1 MFSHVLSFRPFGFQA
16 RPWLNFPHIVTSSPV
31 YDFFG
36 LTHIQQLHMNMD
48 YKNTSQLLTKA
59 LSLEFIFSVALFCMQ
74 RTIPKVKES
83 RSRCNFFSEM
93 NKIEVAFEKKKR
105 KRKETVKTLGS
116 MWESQKMF
124 TSFHLHEN
132 FRLILRIWEKKWYEI
147 ILSLPK
153 NAQMP
158 HQIEYWKFQHIL
170 AQVVIKL
177 NLSGAL
183 FYFFFTR
190 NIRRSLTQ
198 KKIQRTWF
206 LCVRFRD

>member
-1 MFSHVLSFRPFGFQA
+1 
-16 RPWLNFPHIVTSSPV
+16 
-31 YDFFG
+31 
-36 LTHIQQLHMNMD
+36 
-48 YKNTSQLLTKA
+48 
-59 LSLEFIFSVALFCMQ
+59 MQ
-74 RTIPKVKES
+74 VTIPKIKEG
-83 RSRCNFFSEM
+83 RFRCNFFSEM

-116 MWESQKMF
+116 IWVTKNVYI
-124 TSFHLHEN
+124 FHLHEN

-147 ILSLPK
+147 ILSFPK

-170 AQVVIKL
+170 AQAVIKL